1 MSEELFSEKDRE
13 SLIGWMEQR
22 GGNREQAEFAAR
34 QLMKRAAIMAEK
46 EGIAPIEAMG
56 KLLQKVADAERLVA
70 ENMGADFVGESPNSP
85 ENRS

>member
-13 SLIGWMEQR
+13 SLIGWMESR

-34 QLMKRAAIMAEK
+34 QLMKRAAMVAEK

-56 KLLQKVADAERLVA
+56 QLLSKVAEAERIVSDNLGDPGKV
-70 ENMGADFVGESPNSP
+70 SPPDSSP
-85 ENRS
+85 KSP